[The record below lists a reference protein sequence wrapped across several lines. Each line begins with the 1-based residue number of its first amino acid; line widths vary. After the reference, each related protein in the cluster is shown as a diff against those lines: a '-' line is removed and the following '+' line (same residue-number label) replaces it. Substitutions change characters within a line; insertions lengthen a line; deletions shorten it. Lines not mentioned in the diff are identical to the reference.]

1 MCYNYRSY
9 EVDWRYAIKTAVLEL
24 RRYWGKMIIVYESKT
39 GFTKKYADML
49 AGKTK
54 LKAYRVKELP
64 ESVKDEEIIFLGW
77 LKAGKI
83 QGLGKVRKYNVKA
96 VLCIRHC
103 KEQLSLMKKQ
113 SLQGT
118 K

>member
-1 MCYNYRSY
+1 
-9 EVDWRYAIKTAVLEL
+9 
-24 RRYWGKMIIVYESKT
+24 
-39 GFTKKYADML
+39 ML
-49 AGKTK
+49 AEKTK

-96 VLCIRHC
+96 VCA
-103 KEQLSLMKKQ
+103 S
-113 SLQGT
+113 GT
-118 K
+118 ARTAEPDEETVIARNKVKAYRFFICAVGVCL

>member
-1 MCYNYRSY
+1 MLICSR
-9 EVDWRYAIKTAVLEL
+9 K
-24 RRYWGKMIIVYESKT
+24 RR
-39 GFTKKYADML
+39 
-49 AGKTK
+49 K

-96 VLCIRHC
+96 VCA
-103 KEQLSLMKKQ
+103 S
-113 SLQGT
+113 GT
-118 K
+118 ARTAEPDEETVIARNKVKGIPFFFICAVGVCL